1 MQYVCKFKK
10 LQFSVQSC
18 RSRYAQIYTSFRCFV
33 DNLEILNQDFFRGE
47 SLTRARFFLGVSYVW
62 GSMQV
67 GGGVGAML
75 QYQVRIGSQCIQLAI
90 IIASFF
96 W

>member
-1 MQYVCKFKK
+1 MGKVGPV
-10 LQFSVQSC
+10 FS
-18 RSRYAQIYTSFRCFV
+18 
-33 DNLEILNQDFFRGE
+33 
-47 SLTRARFFLGVSYVW
+47 LGVSYVW

-75 QYQVRIGSQCIQLAI
+75 QYQVRIGPQCIQLAI

-96 W
+96 